1 MTSTA
6 PQVSSRRVERRE
18 DTPESR
24 KRGRLP
30 RARRREAAAGLLF
43 ILPLFVGVAVLNFY
57 PIVRNTYLSLT
68 KTGIFSGETF
78 VWFDQYARLFNDPE
92 MWQSVLNTLIYGI
105 IGLLGIPISVI
116 IAGLLNRTGLRFRSG
131 YRVLYFLPVVTMPV
145 AVAMIWKLLY
155 NGDYGLINQFLGA
168 FGVPNIQWLTDP
180 RFVILAIGLVGV
192 WASIGHHVVL
202 ILAGLQGVPNELLEA
217 ATLDGASPMRRFFS
231 ISVPITSPTIF
242 LVSVLTVIG
251 SLQTFDLVFIMMG
264 PANPAI
270 RSAETIVYY
279 FYQQGV
285 ILHDRGY
292 AAAIVTILLL
302 LTIALTAIQFALQKR
317 WVHYES

>member
-1 MTSTA
+1 MTST
-6 PQVSSRRVERRE
+6 PLLEPRRRN
-18 DTPESR
+18 PR
-24 KRGRLP
+24 K
-30 RARRREAAAGLLF
+30 ARRQEAIAGLLF
-43 ILPLFVGVAVLNFY
+43 IAPLFAGVTVLNFY

-68 KTGIFSGETF
+68 KTGVFTGETF
-78 VWFDQYARLFNDPE
+78 IWLDQYIKLFQDPQ
-92 MWQSVLNTLIYGI
+92 MWQAVLNTLLYGV
-105 IGLLGIPISVI
+105 IGLLGIPISVV
-116 IAGLLNRTGLRFRSG
+116 IAGLLNRPGLRFQSG

-145 AVAMIWKLLY
+145 AIAMIWKLLY
-155 NGDYGLINQFLGA
+155 NGDYGLINQFLGI
-168 FGVPNIQWLTDP
+168 FGAPNIQWLTDP
-180 RFVILAIGLVGV
+180 RFVIAAIGLVGV

-202 ILAGLQGVPNELLEA
+202 ILAGLQGVPDELLEA

-270 RSAETIVYY
+270 ESAQTIVYY
-279 FYQQGV
+279 FYEHGV

-302 LTIALTAIQFALQKR
+302 LTMSLTAVQFALQKR